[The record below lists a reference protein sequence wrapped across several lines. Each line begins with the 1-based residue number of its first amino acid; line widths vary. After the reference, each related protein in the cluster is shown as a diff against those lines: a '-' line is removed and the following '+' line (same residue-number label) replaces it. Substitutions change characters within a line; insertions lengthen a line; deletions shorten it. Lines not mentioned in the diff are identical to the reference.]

1 MTHLG
6 FWWLAVGLGFVVIL
20 VAVALLEYFTRLVE
34 QIETA
39 AEKIWETGKQ
49 VAANTATTWQL
60 QATSERLDLLTEEAG
75 RHAELLG
82 AGREESR

>member
-34 QIETA
+34 QIEVA
-39 AEKIWETGKQ
+39 ADKIWQTGKQ

-60 QATSERLDLLTEEAG
+60 QTTSEGLDLLTEEAG
-75 RHAELLG
+75 RHAQLLG
-82 AGREESR
+82 AGQEESR

>member
-6 FWWLAVGLGFVVIL
+6 FWWLAVGLGAVVLL

-34 QIETA
+34 QIEEASET
-39 AEKIWETGKQ
+39 IWMTGKQ

-60 QATSERLDLLTEEAG
+60 GRTSERLDLLADEAG

-82 AGREESR
+82 AGGEE